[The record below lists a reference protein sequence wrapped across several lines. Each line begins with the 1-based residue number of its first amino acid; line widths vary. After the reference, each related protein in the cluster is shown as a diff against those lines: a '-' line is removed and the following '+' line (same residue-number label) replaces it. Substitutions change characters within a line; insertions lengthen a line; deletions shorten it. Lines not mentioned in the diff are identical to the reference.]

1 MKIAFHTLGCKVN
14 QYETE
19 AMKEEFL
26 SRGAEIVGEDEA
38 ADAYVINTC
47 TVTSVADSKSRKYIR
62 RMKKLSP
69 DSVMV
74 VTGCYAQ
81 TASEELEAMPDV
93 DIVIG
98 NNLKST
104 ICEEVMNALEL
115 RKTGKEP
122 DTETRVLP
130 FSELVGYEETGIVI
144 SSESQMQRAYIK
156 IEEGCNRF
164 CSYCKIPYARGAV
177 RSRGIE
183 EIIAE
188 AKALV
193 DRGYKEIVLTG
204 INTALYGSEKGFA
217 FKRQNDEEGLSG
229 IEAVLKRL
237 DELEGDFRVRLS
249 SLEPNVVDKEHVER
263 IVKYKRLCR
272 HLHLS
277 IQSGSNNVLKGMKRR
292 YTRDEYLAIVEA
304 IRSVDPLYGITTDII
319 VGFPGETKEDFA
331 DTLDVVN
338 KAAFGR
344 VHAFKFS
351 PRKGTEAAKYKET
364 VTPADKTARV
374 NELINRAENVA
385 QEFQKRNFN
394 TVHRVLVETFE
405 EDYATGYTS
414 NYIKVYIKD
423 KERKLVSGEFVE
435 VRLVANYKEGCLAEV
450 V

>member
-19 AMKEEFL
+19 AMKEEF
-26 SRGAEIVGEDEA
+26 SSHGAEIVGEDEV
-38 ADAYVINTC
+38 ADAYIINTC

-69 DSVMV
+69 DSLMV

-81 TASEELEAMPDV
+81 TAGEELKAMPDV
-93 DIVIG
+93 DMVIG

-104 ICEEVMNALEL
+104 ICDEVIYQLTL
-115 RKTGKEP
+115 RDAGKGFVKESK
-122 DTETRVLP
+122 VLP
-130 FSELVGYEETGIVI
+130 FGKLVGYEEYGIVV

-164 CSYCKIPYARGAV
+164 CAYCKIPYARGTV
-177 RSRGIE
+177 RSRGLE
-183 EIIAE
+183 EIIIE

-193 DRGYKEIVLTG
+193 GRGYKELVLTG
-204 INTALYGSEKGFA
+204 INTALYGC
-217 FKRQNDEEGLSG
+217 EEGFKFDRRADEVGLTG

-237 DELEGDFRVRLS
+237 DELDGDFRVRLS
-249 SLEPNVVDKEHVER
+249 SLEPNVVDKEHIER

-277 IQSGSNNVLKGMKRR
+277 IQSGSDKVLKAMKRR
-292 YTRDEYLAIVEA
+292 YTRAEYLDIVDEL
-304 IRSVDPLYGITTDII
+304 RSFDPMFGITTDII
-319 VGFPGETKEDFA
+319 VGFPGESEADFN
-331 DTLDVVN
+331 DTLDLIKRV
-338 KAAFGR
+338 KFGK

-351 PRKGTEAAKYKET
+351 PRKGTEAAAYKET
-364 VTPADKTARV
+364 VTPTEKTARI
-374 NELINRAENVA
+374 NKLIEEAESVA
-385 QEFQKRNFN
+385 CEYQSRNFG
-394 TVHRVLVETFE
+394 TVQRVLVETFE

-414 NYIKVYIKD
+414 NYIKVYIRD
-423 KERKLVSGEFVE
+423 GERKLAAGEFAE
-435 VRLVANYKEGCLAEV
+435 VRLVAIYKEGCLAEV